1 MRNIGRIEIFTDV
14 PEINSANI
22 IEVLRN
28 AFAQHQQNVT
38 KYNFLLNYEAGEQP
52 LKRTK
57 KYRSDINCKCVDNI
71 ANEVTEFNLGFKW
84 GHPITLVQRG
94 DSDTVANLV
103 RKLNNFY
110 EDQEIRAKQQKLGRF
125 VEICGVGYTYVDI
138 NSEDAPFLI
147 ESLDP
152 RFTFVVRSSY
162 YIDRRVM
169 LGVTYRRASNGS
181 NYFTCFTKD
190 RRYEVENTHEVLN
203 GNVVSKNPEKWGQIE
218 RSGEENP
225 LGVVPIVEWIRS
237 YDRMGC
243 FERQISEMDNL
254 NLLISDFTN
263 DVEQNTQCV
272 WHANDTEFPKEVVE
286 NEDGNKV
293 ETTKSPQSGQWLVT
307 QTTMDGK
314 TPFVKPLAVD
324 YDYSGMLNN
333 IITRRSL
340 ILQKCNVPQ
349 RNDNSGGSTGV
360 AMSDATGWS
369 AAESSASKQQ
379 NIMESCKMQE
389 VAIVLRAIKKSSM
402 DGVEDLTEL
411 KKTDI
416 QPSIKRQKT
425 YELTVKTN
433 AISTLIAHGFALED
447 AISVAPLFEDPA
459 QTIIRSRDGVRKYQE
474 TSVFGENK
482 QSGDEK
488 RPFADL
494 SDQENNSP
502 VIGK

>member
-1 MRNIGRIEIFTDV
+1 MRSIGRIEIFTDV
-14 PEINSANI
+14 QEINEINI
-22 IEVLRN
+22 LEVLRD
-28 AFAQHQQNVT
+28 AFAKHQQNVA
-38 KYNFLLNYEAGEQP
+38 KYNFLLNYESGEQP
-52 LKRTK
+52 LKRIK
-57 KYRSDINCKCVDNI
+57 KYRSEINCKCVDNI

-94 DSDTVANLV
+94 DEDATANLV
-103 RKLNNFY
+103 KKLNNFY

-125 VEICGVGYTYVDI
+125 VEICGVGYTYVDT
-138 NSEDAPFLI
+138 NSEDVPFLV
-147 ESLDP
+147 EALDP
-152 RFTFVVRSSY
+152 RYTFVVRSSY

-169 LGVTYRRASNGS
+169 MGVTYRQASNGN

-190 RRYEVENTHEVLN
+190 RRYEVENTHEVVN
-203 GNVVSKNPEKWGQIE
+203 GEIIAKNPERWGQAE

-225 LGVVPIVEWIRS
+225 LGIVPIVEWIRS

-272 WHANDTEFPKEVVE
+272 WHANDTEFPTEVVE
-286 NEDGNKV
+286 NEDGTKT

-314 TPFVKPLAVD
+314 TPFVKPLAVN

-333 IITRRSL
+333 IVTRRSL

-389 VAIVLRAIKKSSM
+389 VAIVLRAIAKSSM
-402 DGVEDLTEL
+402 DGIEDLLGL
-411 KKTDI
+411 KKSDI

-425 YELTVKTN
+425 YELTTKVN
-433 AISTLIAHGFALED
+433 GICALLAHGFALED

-459 QTIIRSRDGVRKYQE
+459 QTIIRSKEGIKKYQE
-474 TSVFGENK
+474 NTFGNEEK
-482 QSGDEK
+482 SGEK

>member
-1 MRNIGRIEIFTDV
+1 MSNIGRIEIFTDV
-14 PEINSANI
+14 PQIDERNI
-22 IEVLRN
+22 IGVLRN
-28 AFAQHQQNVT
+28 AFALHQQNVT
-38 KYNFLLNYEAGEQP
+38 KYNFLLDYEAGVQP
-52 LKRTK
+52 LKRKK
-57 KYRSDINCKCVDNI
+57 KYRSEINCQCVDNI

-94 DSDTVANLV
+94 DDDKVANLIKRV
-103 RKLNNFY
+103 NNYY
-110 EDQEIRAKQQKLGRF
+110 EDQEIRAKQQQLGRF
-125 VEICGVGYTYVDI
+125 VEICGVGYTYVDT
-138 NSEDAPFLI
+138 NNEDTPFLV
-147 ESLDP
+147 ETLDP

-162 YIDRRVM
+162 HIDKRVM
-169 LGVTYRRASNGS
+169 LGVTYRQAENG
-181 NYFTCFTKD
+181 NKYFTCFTKD
-190 RRYEVENTHEVLN
+190 TRFEIENINNVLN
-203 GNVVSKNPEKWGQIE
+203 GDARKLETAEQWNEAD
-218 RSGEENP
+218 RSGEKNP

-272 WHANDTEFPKEVVE
+272 WHANDTEFPTVVTEDE
-286 NEDGNKV
+286 NGNKT

-333 IITRRSL
+333 IVTRRSL

-389 VAIVLRAIKKSSM
+389 VAIVLKAIKLSSV
-402 DGVEDLTEL
+402 DGAGELNVL
-411 KKTDI
+411 KKSDI

-433 AISTLIAHGFALED
+433 AICALLAHGFALED
-447 AISVAPLFEDPA
+447 SISVAPLFEDPA
-459 QTIIRSRDGVRKYQE
+459 QTIVRSREGVRKYQE
-474 TSVFGENK
+474 TIFREDEQAS
-482 QSGDEK
+482 DEK

-502 VIGK
+502 MIGK